1 MKCRLLLILRSTLI
15 TVFCGDDMVD
25 FNFPCRL
32 VGEVVSGVVTKVFN
46 QAKVR
51 ARELGFEICLMFIEI
66 EKAEAVQE
74 ELIKGIDNKNPKTVL
89 ACVETLRKSLW

>member
-1 MKCRLLLILRSTLI
+1 M
-15 TVFCGDDMVD
+15 GD

-32 VGEVVSGVVTKVFN
+32 VGEVVSGVVMKVFN